1 MKRFLEEASAAFVTV
16 GFVAVV
22 LTWSTAFAG

>member
-1 MKRFLEEASAAFVTV
+1 MKRFFEEASAAFVTV

-22 LTWSTAFAG
+22 LTWSTALAG